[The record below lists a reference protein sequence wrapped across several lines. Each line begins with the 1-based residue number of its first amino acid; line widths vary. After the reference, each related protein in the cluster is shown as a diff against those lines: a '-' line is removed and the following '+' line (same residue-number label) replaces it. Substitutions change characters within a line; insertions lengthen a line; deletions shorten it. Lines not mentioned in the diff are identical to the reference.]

1 MNTDFQLRIR
11 PAILILAFCAIM
23 TFVPGMIANRTRVH
37 FLGMAGGWFLTIL
50 ATGYWWVFRSG
61 VKGGMRW
68 LPVMLVLAV
77 MTVATVLY
85 PNVNLGL
92 NILLSVLFAVL
103 MWLLAV
109 IVTQPAGW
117 TAQRGA
123 IIGVLVIAL
132 LATVAVR
139 IDGTNVELVPE
150 LSLRWHPTAE
160 QLAKADRGPQV
171 EGSKLKL
178 TAAPDDWTQFRGAK
192 QDSRL
197 PGVTIRTDWDK
208 NPPKEIWK
216 RRIGPGWGSMT
227 LVGDYLFTQEQ
238 RESNEA
244 VVCLKADT
252 GKEVWVYETPGRFA
266 EAISGVGP
274 RATPT
279 FHDGSLY
286 TFGATGTLTKLNAH
300 DGQKAWEVETPSATG
315 TKAPTPFW
323 GYASSPVVIGDV
335 VVVFINGGKGKGT
348 AAFRTKDGG
357 VAWTAGIGTHGYS
370 TAHIATLCGV
380 EQLLMASDKALES
393 FDPKTGTVLWT
404 HVWSTAGNRATQP
417 ILLGNDELLLTTGYS
432 KGTQRLKIAKSAD
445 GWNVSVVWES
455 TKLKPYYNDSV
466 LHNGLIYGFDD
477 KAFVCFD
484 PATGKHRWNEGSVYG
499 MGQVLLLADQNLLL
513 VQAENGNVV
522 LIEANGD
529 EHVPV
534 AKFKALSGKT
544 WNHPVV
550 HRGKLYVRNG
560 EAIEPDLNRS
570 VQTRN
575 PGPTV

>member
-1 MNTDFQLRIR
+1 MNTEFQLRIR
-11 PAILILAFCAIM
+11 PAILILAFCAFM
-23 TFVPGMIANRTRVH
+23 TFVPGMIAPRTRLH
-37 FLGMAGGWFLTIL
+37 FGGMAGGWMITIL
-50 ATGYWWVFRSG
+50 ATGIWWVFRSG

-68 LPVMLVLAV
+68 LPVILVLAV
-77 MTVATVLY
+77 ATIATVLY
-85 PNVNLGL
+85 PNINLGL
-92 NILLSVLFAVL
+92 RVLFCVLLAVL
-103 MWLLAV
+103 MWLVAAIL
-109 IVTQPAGW
+109 TKPAGW
-117 TAQRGA
+117 TVQRGA
-123 IIGVLVIAL
+123 IVGALVIAL
-132 LATVAVR
+132 LTTVAIR

-150 LSLRWHPTAE
+150 LSLRWQPTSE
-160 QLAKADRGPQV
+160 QLAKAERGASGEKV
-171 EGSKLKL
+171 EGSKLTL
-178 TAAPDDWTQFRGAK
+178 VAAPDDWTQFRGAK

-197 PGVTIRTDWDK
+197 TGVTIRTDWEK
-208 NPPKEIWK
+208 NPPKELWK

-238 RESNEA
+238 REGNEA

-252 GKEVWVYETPGRFA
+252 GKEVWAYETPGRFA

-274 RATPT
+274 RGTPT

-286 TFGATGTLTKLNAH
+286 TFGGMGTLTKLNAH
-300 DGQKAWEVETPSATG
+300 DGQKIWEVETPAATD
-315 TKAPTPFW
+315 TKPPTPFW

-335 VVVFINGGKGKGT
+335 VVVFINGGNGKGT

-370 TAHIATLCGV
+370 TAHVATLCGV

-393 FDPKTGTVLWT
+393 YDPKSGTVLWT
-404 HVWSTAGNRATQP
+404 HVWSTSGNRATQP

-432 KGTQRLKIAKSAD
+432 KGTQRLKITKSAD
-445 GWNVSVVWES
+445 AWNVSVLWES

-484 PATGKHRWNEGSVYG
+484 PKTGKHRWNEGNVYG

-522 LIEANGD
+522 LVETNGD
-529 EHVPV
+529 EHMPV
-534 AKFKALSGKT
+534 AKFKALTGKT
-544 WNHPVV
+544 WNHPVI

-560 EAIEPDLNRS
+560 EEIGCFDVS
-570 VQTRN
+570 K
-575 PGPTV
+575 